1 MEKSN
6 MFKANVKVEVFNVN
20 TNSLVAINRIEEPEL
35 KNYVKD
41 LDKKNLLSDT
51 RILISSPSGRFTAIE
66 WVDYKDFMYNFN
78 KVSHLLGM
86 SQI

>member
-51 RILISSPSGRFTAIE
+51 RILITAPSGRFISIR
-66 WVDYKDFMYNFN
+66 WINPVDFIINFN
-78 KVSHLLGM
+78 KSSHLLGM
-86 SQI
+86 GQI